1 MARKSKTKE
10 ENIMSET
17 EATGAN
23 FTETPEST
31 ETPNGD
37 TEGKR
42 ARKLEKDLVSQP
54 GKVVITVLGGI
65 KGAMVFDPADLS
77 EDIQQKLIPFG
88 LGHKLGDAAAGKS
101 GTEAE
106 EAIEKVWEGLKS
118 NDWSVRAPATPKVSL
133 KDIASNFA
141 NLSDEDKEA
150 AAKLMASLGINLPGI
165 S

>member
-1 MARKSKTKE
+1 MTE
-10 ENIMSET
+10 

-23 FTETPEST
+23 FAEPVETPESP
-31 ETPNGD
+31 ETSGGDTPTSNGD

-42 ARKLEKDLVSQP
+42 ARKLEKDLASQP
-54 GKVVITVLGGI
+54 GKVVITVLGGT
-65 KGAMVFDPADLS
+65 KGAMVFDPSDLS

-133 KDIASNFA
+133 KDIASNFQ